1 MRTEGQFNFLVVDTT
16 LLLCAIFVGH
26 KKKINN
32 VFIERLLFAYL
43 INVEQFRFFGGEPH
57 QYALTRMYMQD
68 VFNVKT
74 HA

>member
-1 MRTEGQFNFLVVDTT
+1 MRTEGQFNFLVVDTK
-16 LLLCAIFVGH
+16 LLLCGIFVGH

-43 INVEQFRFFGGEPH
+43 INVEWFRLFGGEPY
-57 QYALTRMYMQD
+57 QYALTRTYMQD
-68 VFNVKT
+68 VFKVKT